1 LGAAALFLAAAYF
14 LLIQAMRAGDMS
26 VVAPFRYSGLIFALL
41 IGYVVWGE
49 VPNLL
54 TWLGIVL
61 LVGAGLAILHSERRR
76 HQAAH
81 QAMSEAPATD

>member
-1 LGAAALFLAAAYF
+1 LFLAAAYF

-76 HQAAH
+76 QQAAH
-81 QAMSEAPATD
+81 QAMSQASPND